1 MKLKHQ
7 FRNQIVEREVHESI
21 PLGFLLSNKIGGIL
35 FFDAKKDHT
44 QFYARVDGAT
54 VKLLHDINF
63 EGKIRGISNKV
74 HSLAISRDL
83 HDHCFFVPHYMN
95 AILMTFTQDSPFEFV
110 FDLKDIDKQ
119 HVFDKHSL
127 DKHSVYEKDG
137 RVIVKSSSQDGHQLY
152 TAIQGSK
159 LFYEVR
165 KNTALFTMD
174 VMSRKVSVAV
184 AGSEDKA
191 IAEANYLFE
200 NEQKIRSIQEKYL
213 SSGAEFRDP
222 ETALAY
228 ACVLNGIDHM
238 LLPDQSKEDS
248 VMPLP
253 VLSDLTGHHVSIA
266 MHAMLLENEFGIA
279 KKTLLSEI
287 DIQHENLEQGKS
299 GFEEA
304 AWPVMMTGRLMNQLC
319 ARKKLY
325 TYFSPDEVKKF
336 AEKIARLTNLTK
348 EKHTKNGFIFADDDR
363 NKLEHQAL
371 MLSVYDLAFAL
382 TKDPTYSDAEARLKS
397 KVQKMMH
404 EMLLSVKE
412 GKLDVHDVIS
422 FFMTAYIYPLLWGKE
437 AWTSLFDTLLDKMHN
452 NFGVLKSKMVEDRQ
466 TTLDLELFGLASMAA
481 TVLYRVDPEHYELQ
495 VNQLMKMTINDA
507 LYYGIIGRPSSS
519 FDHDVNPET
528 DTVIQ
533 NRHLLNNAL
542 FLEMI
547 RECA

>member
-7 FRNQIVEREVHESI
+7 FRDQTVEREVHESI

-35 FFDAKKDHT
+35 FFDAKKDQT

-83 HDHCFFVPHYMN
+83 HDHSFFIPHYMN
-95 AILMTFTQDSPFEFV
+95 AILMTSTQDTPFEFI
-110 FDLKDIDKQ
+110 FDMKDIDKQ
-119 HVFDKHSL
+119 DVL
-127 DKHSVYEKDG
+127 DKYSVYEKDG

-152 TAIQGSK
+152 TAIQGNK
-159 LFYEVR
+159 
-165 KNTALFTMD
+165 LFTMG

-191 IAEANYLFE
+191 IAEANHLFE

-213 SSGAEFRDP
+213 SSGADFRDP

-228 ACVLNGIDHM
+228 ACVLNGMDHM

-266 MHAMLLENEFGIA
+266 MHAMLLEGEFGIA

-287 DIQHENLEQGKS
+287 DVQHENLEQGKS

-336 AEKIARLTNLTK
+336 AEKIAHLTNLAK
-348 EKHTKNGFIFADDDR
+348 AKHTKNGFIFGDDDQ

-382 TKDPTYSDAEARLKS
+382 TKDPAYSDAEARLKS
-397 KVQKMMH
+397 KVQ
-404 EMLLSVKE
+404 EMIQERLLSVKE
-412 GKLDVHDVIS
+412 GKLDIQDVIS
-422 FFMTAYIYPLLWGKE
+422 LFMTAYIYPLLLGKE
-437 AWTSLFDTLLDKMHN
+437 AWTSLFDTLLDRMHN
-452 NFGVLKSKMVEDRQ
+452 NFGVLKSKMVKDRQ

-481 TVLYRVDPEHYELQ
+481 TVLYRIDPEHYELQ
-495 VNQLMKMTINDA
+495 VNRLMKMTINDV
-507 LYYGIIGRPSSS
+507 LYHGIIGRPSSS
-519 FDHDVNPET
+519 FDHDINPET